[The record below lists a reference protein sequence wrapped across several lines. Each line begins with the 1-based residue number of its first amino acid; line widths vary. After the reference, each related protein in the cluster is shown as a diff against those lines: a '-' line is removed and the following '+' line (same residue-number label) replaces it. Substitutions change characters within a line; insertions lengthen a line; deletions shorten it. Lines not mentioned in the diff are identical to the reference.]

1 MQFIT
6 AEIFFAVQKIKDK
19 DKEYGQRLGVGV
31 FPPGK
36 KKNLEFF
43 SSSI

>member
-6 AEIFFAVQKIKDK
+6 AVIFFAVQKIKDK
-19 DKEYGQRLGVGV
+19 DKEYGQRLGVGF

-36 KKNLEFF
+36 KKSRIFQL
-43 SSSI
+43 